1 MRGLEVFNGPF
12 VSSSIDGLPC
22 PLGRTLAPG
31 HGRQGFHHAAVRAD
45 VRLIISAGK
54 RRRRCVSLPA
64 DGAGT
69 RDLLAHGFIHPFCPA
84 IIRPGRAAPGDGP
97 PARFG

>member
-1 MRGLEVFNGPF
+1 MRGLEIFNGPF
-12 VSSSIDGLPC
+12 VSRGIDGPSR
-22 PLGRTLAPG
+22 PLGRPLTPG
-31 HGRQGFHHAAVRAD
+31 DGCQGFHHPAGRAD
-45 VRLIISAGK
+45 VRLVIPAGK
-54 RRRRCVSLPA
+54 RRRRCVLLPA

-97 PARFG
+97 PALFG